1 VRKRILAY
9 IREQQ
14 LVRAG
19 DRVGVAVSGGA
30 DSVALLR
37 ALLELRAKLGIVLAV
52 AHFNH
57 SLRGEQSDGDEAF
70 VAELAKQHE
79 LEFFAGHAKVRDHA
93 TAHKL
98 SIETAARELRYQW
111 LGQLAREHRFDCIA
125 TAHTRDD
132 QAETVLLKFLRGAG
146 TRGLAGIYPVLV
158 ADDDNKGAR
167 IVRPL
172 LCVGRDEVE
181 AYLTALDQSW
191 REDETNLD
199 RRFLRNR
206 VRHELLPL
214 LDREYNPNIRVILN
228 ELADVSRAE
237 EEYWESL
244 VRETGALVQPD
255 ELRLQGFAE
264 LPIALQRRL
273 LRRFAE
279 QNGPALDF
287 EHVEKL
293 RRCALGESLRAE
305 LPGGRIVAREKD
317 RLRLCKAEGR
327 AAGAYRYVLPIPGEI
342 RIVELE
348 VTLQATIVTE
358 EFARELPP
366 GVLLSRNLLAP
377 ELMVRNWTPGDR
389 YRRAHRGAEEK
400 LKRIFAEA
408 RFPAERRP
416 TWPLVLNG
424 NDIVWVQGLPVAS
437 AYEWKGDGDAVK
449 IEARAHLGA

>member
-9 IREQQ
+9 IREQR
-14 LVRAG
+14 LIRAG
-19 DRVGVAVSGGA
+19 DRVAVAVSGGA

-37 ALLELRAKLGIVLAV
+37 ALLELRAELGIVLAV

-57 SLRGEQSDGDEAF
+57 GLRGEQSDADEAF
-70 VAELAKQHE
+70 VADLAKQHE
-79 LEFFAGHAKVRDHA
+79 LEFFAGHANVRDHA
-93 TAHKL
+93 AARKL

-111 LGQLAREHRFDCIA
+111 LGQLARDHRFDCIA

-146 TRGLAGIYPVLV
+146 TRGLAGIYPALTAVN
-158 ADDDNKGAR
+158 DDEDAR

-172 LCVGRDEVE
+172 LRVGRDEVE
-181 AYLTALDQSW
+181 AYLSALDQGW

-199 RRFLRNR
+199 RRFQRNR

-214 LDREYNPNIRVILN
+214 LEREYNPNIRVILN

-244 VRETGALVQPD
+244 VQKSGAVAQPD
-255 ELRLQGFAE
+255 ELRLRGFAE

-279 QNGPALDF
+279 QSGPALDF

-293 RRCALGESLRAE
+293 RRCAVGESLRVE
-305 LPGGRIVAREKD
+305 LPGGRIVAREND
-317 RLRLCKAEGR
+317 RLRLCKAEGGS
-327 AAGAYRYVLPIPGEI
+327 AGAYQYVLPIPGEI
-342 RIVELE
+342 TIVELE
-348 VTLQATIVTE
+348 VTLRATIVTE
-358 EFARELPP
+358 EFARELLP
-366 GVLLSRNLLAP
+366 GVLLTRNLLAP
-377 ELMVRNWTPGDR
+377 ELMVRNWNPGDR
-389 YRRAHRGAEEK
+389 YWPAHRGAEEK
-400 LKRIFAEA
+400 LKRMFAEA
-408 RFPAERRP
+408 RIPAERRP

-449 IEARAHLGA
+449 IEARSHLGA